1 MRKIS
6 LIAILLSTLFV
17 SFVSAQL
24 TQLEIAAG
32 TPEDQA
38 LQAITAEQDPQKKV
52 AMYEDFVQKFAS
64 NPIAVAYG
72 NWQIS
77 QAYQSSGDLQK
88 ALDYGDKALAAAP
101 NNMNILV
108 SQATVAQ
115 KLKDDA
121 KLADYAARGGTAY
134 NSFGKTKP
142 DGLSDEDWAKKVA
155 EEKESAKGAYE
166 FLETSGLNAIADEK
180 DPKARMS
187 EIEHFTAAFPN
198 TQYQDQIAQYAM
210 YTLGQLNDSARLV
223 SYGEKTLA
231 TNPNNVAA
239 LLMMANYYVEDSKPG
254 SVAKAVTYS
263 QKVIDLT
270 KSGAADDK
278 SHRLSAG
285 TAHSILGYA
294 YMKQDK
300 TAASVP
306 ELKTACELL
315 KGQDDVSYAAAM
327 YRLGYAYATLN
338 KVDDARTVLTEV
350 AKMDTP
356 LQQPSKDLLA
366 KVNSARAKGK

>member
-1 MRKIS
+1 MRNLS
-6 LIAILLSTLFV
+6 LTAVLFSALLAS
-17 SFVSAQL
+17 SAHAQL

-32 TPEDQA
+32 TPEDNA
-38 LQAITAEQDPQKKV
+38 LQAITAEPDGQKKV

-64 NPIAVAYG
+64 NPVAVAYG

-77 QAYQSSGDLQK
+77 QYYQTSGDLQK
-88 ALDYGDKALAAAP
+88 ALTYGDKATAAAP
-101 NNMNILV
+101 DNLDILV

-134 NSFGKTKP
+134 NTFGKAKP
-142 DGLSDEDWAKKVA
+142 EGVSDEDFAKHVA
-155 EEKESAKGAYE
+155 EQKESAKGSYE
-166 FLETSGLNAIADEK
+166 FLETSGMNAIADEK
-180 DPKARMS
+180 DPKARMT
-187 EIEHFTAAFPN
+187 EIEHYTAAFPSS
-198 TQYQDQIAQYAM
+198 QFQDQVAQYAM

-223 SYGEKTLA
+223 SYGEKALA
-231 TNPNNVAA
+231 TNPNNVAV
-239 LLMMANYYVEDSKPG
+239 LLMMANYYVEDTKPA

-270 KSGAADDK
+270 KTGADDK

-285 TAHSILGYA
+285 SAHSILGYA
-294 YMKQDK
+294 YLKQDK
-300 TAASVP
+300 TAAGIP

-327 YRLGYAYATLN
+327 YRLGFAYAKLN
-338 KVDDARTVLTEV
+338 KVDDARTVLMEV
-350 AKMDTP
+350 VKMDTP

-366 KVNSARAKGK
+366 KVNSARAKAK

>member
-1 MRKIS
+1 
-6 LIAILLSTLFV
+6 
-17 SFVSAQL
+17 
-24 TQLEIAAG
+24 
-32 TPEDQA
+32 
-38 LQAITAEQDPQKKV
+38 
-52 AMYEDFVQKFAS
+52 
-64 NPIAVAYG
+64 
-72 NWQIS
+72 
-77 QAYQSSGDLQK
+77 
-88 ALDYGDKALAAAP
+88 
-101 NNMNILV
+101 
-108 SQATVAQ
+108 
-115 KLKDDA
+115 
-121 KLADYAARGGTAY
+121 
-134 NSFGKTKP
+134 
-142 DGLSDEDWAKKVA
+142 
-155 EEKESAKGAYE
+155 
-166 FLETSGLNAIADEK
+166 
-180 DPKARMS
+180 
-187 EIEHFTAAFPN
+187 
-198 TQYQDQIAQYAM
+198 
-210 YTLGQLNDSARLV
+210 
-223 SYGEKTLA
+223 
-231 TNPNNVAA
+231 
-239 LLMMANYYVEDSKPG
+239 MMANYYVEDSKPG

-327 YRLGYAYATLN
+327 YRLGYAYAKLN